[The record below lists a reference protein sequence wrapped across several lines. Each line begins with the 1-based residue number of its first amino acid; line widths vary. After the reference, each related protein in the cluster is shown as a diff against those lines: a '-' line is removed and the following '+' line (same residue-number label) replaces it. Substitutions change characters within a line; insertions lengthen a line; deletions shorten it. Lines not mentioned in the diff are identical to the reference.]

1 VRLRDE
7 SRNRTKLYR
16 FENLPVVRG
25 AHLCPLN
32 PRFAGSSGGG
42 IIAGL
47 ATARQM
53 GATNAI
59 TSFSG
64 DDDGSGSIRGDSGKR
79 AGDGGP
85 KLHMQQYTA
94 PQWILH

>member
-1 VRLRDE
+1 
-7 SRNRTKLYR
+7 
-16 FENLPVVRG
+16 
-25 AHLCPLN
+25 
-32 PRFAGSSGGG
+32 
-42 IIAGL
+42 
-47 ATARQM
+47 M